1 MRGYDKASGGE
12 KVVECFVMRLYIINL
27 LSLVSGCATLMPY
40 LHNLQSVPVLFR
52 EHVLIN
58 FSNFYNNRV
67 VASTESL
74 NSIKASSEDPTDEP

>member
-52 EHVLIN
+52 EHVLIK
-58 FSNFYNNRV
+58 FFQSLQQSCSCLDRV
-67 VASTESL
+67 AQQHQ
-74 NSIKASSEDPTDEP
+74 SI